1 MTLPCRRIRLPIRSA
16 RVLVMVL
23 LALIATCLSPDWHI
37 KQAAA
42 QSQVGQTSIQ
52 QSDQADLQHQIGRFR
67 TDTPRQTF
75 ETFRRLA
82 RELETALQSYQVEWS
97 FDAAAR
103 VHRAVD
109 DLRLLIDLSDVP
121 PASRR
126 YIGNDTIGYLLDIL
140 SRIDL
145 PATEDIPDLPTD
157 AENAP
162 ASYRIPGTPLQIHG
176 IDKGERSGEFLFGSH
191 TYQIAKKLSDDLK
204 ASPLPSR
211 SSIESWTEIIPQLT
225 GPLIPRSVARS
236 MPDGLKVA
244 VFDSPLWKVLAAA
257 LLNGFAIMLLIYGH
271 RGLKH
276 IKTEHITTRLVL
288 DLITPIALLLVLSI
302 LDYFLSA
309 QVILTGRAQRF
320 LDVGFIMV
328 FYAALAW
335 AFWYLVL
342 TIFEALVVDPRFQDQ
357 SLDANMFRLI
367 ARILAIVGGLLILAY
382 GLQTLGVPV
391 LSLIAGLGIGGLA
404 IALAIRPTLEN
415 LIGGF
420 VLFVDKP
427 VRVGDYCSFG
437 DKQGTVEKIG
447 VRSTQVRA
455 LDRTLISI
463 PNSQFVDM
471 QLVNWARCDQ
481 MMITHTLGLRYETE
495 PDQLRYVLAKTREMF
510 HSHPRI
516 DPDTIRV
523 RFSGYGAS
531 SLDIDV
537 RVYAKTREWNDF
549 YAIKEDVL
557 LRIAEIV
564 KSAGT
569 GFAFPSRTVYVTKD
583 GGLDETLGDKAQEE
597 VKGWRRRREYP
608 FPKFAPSKLEKLR
621 DTLHYPPRGS
631 PDFRATEEELSEGGE
646 QLSAEPVEDQIEAI
660 EEPQPDE
667 ATQSMSEE
675 PTEKK

>member
-1 MTLPCRRIRLPIRSA
+1 VTTPCQHGRRPFSSGGMLA
-16 RVLVMVL
+16 VV
-23 LALIATCLSPDWHI
+23 LALVAICHLLNTQVAPAL
-37 KQAAA
+37 A
-42 QSQVGQTSIQ
+42 QNALPQISTQ
-52 QSDQADLQHQIGRFR
+52 QNDPTGVSTQIGRFR
-67 TDTPRQTF
+67 TDSPRQTL

-82 RELETALQSYQVEWS
+82 RELETALQSYEREWTFES
-97 FDAAAR
+97 AAR

-109 DLRLLIDLSDVP
+109 GLRLLVDLSAVP

-126 YIGNDTIGYLLDIL
+126 YVGNRVIGYLLDIFG
-140 SRIDL
+140 RIEL
-145 PATEDIPDLPTD
+145 PATEDVPDLSAD
-157 AENAP
+157 AEEAP
-162 ASYRIPGTPLQIHG
+162 TSYRLPRTPLRITR
-176 IDKGERSGEFLFGSH
+176 IDTGERAGEFLFGGH
-191 TYQIAKKLSDDLK
+191 TYQIAKRFSDDLQ
-204 ASPLPSR
+204 ASQLRTR
-211 SSIESWTEIIPQLT
+211 SDIESWTATIPQLT
-225 GPLIPRSVARS
+225 GPLIPRSFAQS
-236 MPDGLKVA
+236 IPDSLKMM
-244 VFDSPLWKVLAAA
+244 VFDTPLWKLLIAGMVICLA
-257 LLNGFAIMLLIYGH
+257 LLLLVYGD
-271 RGLKH
+271 RSLNH
-276 IKTEHITTRLVL
+276 IQTEERTTRLLL
-288 DLITPIALLLVLSI
+288 DLVTPIGLLVVLSL
-302 LDYFLSA
+302 LDYFLGE
-309 QVILTGRAQRF
+309 QLLMTGRAQRF
-320 LDVGFIMV
+320 LDLSFTLV
-328 FYAALAW
+328 FYATLAW

-342 TIFEALVVDPRFQDQ
+342 TVFEALVVDPRFQDQ

-367 ARILAIVGGLLILAY
+367 ARILAVVGGLLILAY

-471 QLVNWARCDQ
+471 QLINWARCDQ

-523 RFSGYGAS
+523 RFAGYGAS
-531 SLDIDV
+531 SLDIDL
-537 RVYAKTREWNDF
+537 RVYARTREWNDF

-564 KSAGT
+564 KAAGT
-569 GFAFPSRTVYVTKD
+569 GFAFPSRTVYVAKD
-583 GGLDETLGDKAQEE
+583 GGLDEKLGDKAQEE
-597 VKGWRRRREYP
+597 VKAWRRRREYP
-608 FPKFAPSKLEKLR
+608 FPKFAASKLEKLR

-631 PDFRATEEELSEGGE
+631 PDFLATEEELSEGGE
-646 QLSAEPVEDQIEAI
+646 QLSAEAVENQNEEA
-660 EEPQPDE
+660 EEPSPEQ
-667 ATQSMSEE
+667 AVQTLKEE
-675 PTEKK
+675 SDEKK

>member
-1 MTLPCRRIRLPIRSA
+1 LSFTL
-16 RVLVMVL
+16 
-23 LALIATCLSPDWHI
+23 
-37 KQAAA
+37 
-42 QSQVGQTSIQ
+42 
-52 QSDQADLQHQIGRFR
+52 
-67 TDTPRQTF
+67 
-75 ETFRRLA
+75 
-82 RELETALQSYQVEWS
+82 
-97 FDAAAR
+97 
-103 VHRAVD
+103 
-109 DLRLLIDLSDVP
+109 
-121 PASRR
+121 
-126 YIGNDTIGYLLDIL
+126 
-140 SRIDL
+140 
-145 PATEDIPDLPTD
+145 
-157 AENAP
+157 
-162 ASYRIPGTPLQIHG
+162 
-176 IDKGERSGEFLFGSH
+176 
-191 TYQIAKKLSDDLK
+191 
-204 ASPLPSR
+204 
-211 SSIESWTEIIPQLT
+211 
-225 GPLIPRSVARS
+225 
-236 MPDGLKVA
+236 
-244 VFDSPLWKVLAAA
+244 
-257 LLNGFAIMLLIYGH
+257 
-271 RGLKH
+271 
-276 IKTEHITTRLVL
+276 
-288 DLITPIALLLVLSI
+288 
-302 LDYFLSA
+302 
-309 QVILTGRAQRF
+309 
-320 LDVGFIMV
+320 V
-328 FYAALAW
+328 FYATLAW
-335 AFWYLVL
+335 AFWYLVM
-342 TIFEALVVDPRFQDQ
+342 TVFEALVVDPRFQDQ

-367 ARILAIVGGLLILAY
+367 ARILAVVGGLLILAY

-427 VRVGDYCSFG
+427 VRLGDYCSFG

-471 QLVNWARCDQ
+471 QLINWARCDQ

-523 RFSGYGAS
+523 RFAGYGAS
-531 SLDIDV
+531 SLDIDL

-569 GFAFPSRTVYVTKD
+569 GFAFPSRTVYVSKD
-583 GGLDETLGDKAQEE
+583 SGLDEELGTKAEEE

-608 FPKFAPSKLEKLR
+608 FPKFAASKLEKLR

-631 PDFRATEEELSEGGE
+631 PDFLATEEELSEGGE
-646 QLSAEPVEDQIEAI
+646 QLSAEPVEDKIGGLED
-660 EEPQPDE
+660 PQPDE
-667 ATQSMSEE
+667 AAQSLSEE

>member
-1 MTLPCRRIRLPIRSA
+1 MTGSCRLIRWSA
-16 RVLVMVL
+16 RSVPVLVMVL
-23 LALIATCLSPDWHI
+23 SLFASCLLLNWQITPVR
-37 KQAAA
+37 A
-42 QSQVGQTSIQ
+42 QDQSAQTSIQ
-52 QSDQADLQHQIGRFR
+52 QDDQTDARRQIGRYR
-67 TDTPRQTF
+67 TDSPRQTL

-82 RELETALQSYQVEWS
+82 RELETALQSYQAEWS
-97 FDAAAR
+97 FAAAAR

-109 DLRLLIDLSDVP
+109 DLRTLIDLSSVP
-121 PASRR
+121 SASRR
-126 YIGNDTIGYLLDIL
+126 YVGNGAIGYLLDIF
-140 SRIDL
+140 SRIEFPELQDVPDV
-145 PATEDIPDLPTD
+145 PADPEKSLS
-157 AENAP
+157 
-162 ASYRIPGTPLQIHG
+162 SYRIPGTPLRIHR
-176 IDKGERSGEFLFGSH
+176 IDAGERSGEYLFGSR
-191 TYQIAKKLSDDLK
+191 TYDIAKRLSDDLR
-204 ASPLPSR
+204 ASPIRTR
-211 SSIESWTEIIPQLT
+211 SSIESWGDTIPQLT
-225 GPLIPRSVARS
+225 GPLIPRSVAQSVPSR
-236 MPDGLKVA
+236 LKVT
-244 VFDSPLWKVLAAA
+244 VFNTPIWKLLAAGMLMGLA
-257 LLNGFAIMLLIYGH
+257 GLLLVYGD
-271 RGLKH
+271 RRLRS
-276 IKTEHITTRLVL
+276 IQTEDRTTRLVL
-288 DLITPIALLLVLSI
+288 DLVTPIALLAALS
-302 LDYFLSA
+302 LMDYFLVE
-309 QVILTGRAQRF
+309 QLLMTGRAQRF
-320 LDVGFIMV
+320 LDLSFTLV
-328 FYAALAW
+328 FYATLAW

-342 TIFEALVVDPRFQDQ
+342 TVFEALLVDPRFQDQ

-367 ARILAIVGGLLILAY
+367 ARSLAIVGGLLILAY
-382 GLQTLGVPV
+382 GLQSLGVPV
-391 LSLIAGLGIGGLA
+391 LSLVAGLGIGGLA

-471 QLVNWARCDQ
+471 QLINWARCDQ
-481 MMITHTLGLRYETE
+481 MMINHTLGLRYETE

-523 RFSGYGAS
+523 RFAGYGAS
-531 SLDIDV
+531 SLDIEL

-569 GFAFPSRTVYVTKD
+569 GFAFPSRTVYVSKD
-583 GGLDETLGDKAQEE
+583 SGLDEELGAKAEEE

-608 FPKFAPSKLEKLR
+608 FPKFAAAKLEKLR

-631 PDFRATEEELSEGGE
+631 PDFLATEEELSEGGE
-646 QLSAEPVEDQIEAI
+646 QLSAEPVEDVSEQTDEPSPHEAVQSPT
-660 EEPQPDE
+660 EEPKQ
-667 ATQSMSEE
+667 
-675 PTEKK
+675 KK

>member
-1 MTLPCRRIRLPIRSA
+1 MKGPCQRFGLQSRYVRF
-16 RVLVMVL
+16 LVMVL
-23 LALIATCLSPDWHI
+23 LALIATCLSPNWHI

-42 QSQVGQTSIQ
+42 QSQVGQTSTQ
-52 QSDQADLQHQIGRFR
+52 QSDQTDLQQQIGRFR

-75 ETFRRLA
+75 KTFRRLA
-82 RELETALQSYQVEWS
+82 QELDASLQTYRAEWS
-97 FDAAAR
+97 FDAAAQ

-109 DLRLLIDLSDVP
+109 DLRSLIDLSSVP
-121 PASRR
+121 SASHR
-126 YIGNDTIGYLLDIL
+126 YVGNGAIAYLLDIF
-140 SRIDL
+140 SRIEL
-145 PATEDIPDLPTD
+145 PAMEDIPDVPAD
-157 AENAP
+157 AEKAP
-162 ASYRIPGTPLQIHG
+162 ASYRIPGTPLRIQR
-176 IDKGERSGEFLFGSH
+176 IDEGERRGEFLFGSQ
-191 TYQIAKKLSDDLK
+191 TYQIAKKLSDDLR
-204 ASPLPSR
+204 ASSFRTR
-211 SSIESWTEIIPQLT
+211 SSIKSWTETIPQLT
-225 GPLIPRSVARS
+225 GPLIPKSVARS
-236 MPDGLKVA
+236 MPDSLKVV
-244 VFDSPLWKVLAAA
+244 VFDTPLWKVLAAV
-257 LLNGFAIMLLIYGH
+257 LLIGFALMLLIYGH
-271 RGLKH
+271 RGLKQ
-276 IKTEHITTRLVL
+276 IETEDRTTRLVL
-288 DLITPIALLLVLSI
+288 DLITPIALLAVLSL

-309 QVILTGRAQRF
+309 HLIMTGRAQQS
-320 LDVGFIMV
+320 LDLGFALV

-342 TIFEALVVDPRFQDQ
+342 TIFEASVVDPRFQDQ

-367 ARILAIVGGLLILAY
+367 ARILAIVGGLFILAY
-382 GLQTLGVPV
+382 GFQALGVPV

-455 LDRTLISI
+455 VDRTLISI

-531 SLDIDV
+531 SLDIDL
-537 RVYAKTREWNDF
+537 RVYARTREWNDF

-564 KSAGT
+564 RSAGT

-608 FPKFAPSKLEKLR
+608 FPKFAASRLEKLR

-631 PDFRATEEELSEGGE
+631 PDFLATEEELSEGGE
-646 QLSAEPVEDQIEAI
+646 QLSAEPVEDEN
-660 EEPQPDE
+660 QPTDE
-667 ATQSMSEE
+667 ALAEQSSGEG
-675 PTEKK
+675 PHEKK

>member
-1 MTLPCRRIRLPIRSA
+1 MTGPSRHVRWPIRSA
-16 RVLVMVL
+16 RVLVMA
-23 LALIATCLSPDWHI
+23 LALIATCVLSKWHVTPVV
-37 KQAAA
+37 A
-42 QSQVGQTSIQ
+42 QSQLAQTSTQ
-52 QSDQADLQHQIGRFR
+52 QNEATDLSQQIGRIR
-67 TDTPRQTF
+67 TDSPRQTLQ
-75 ETFRRLA
+75 TFYRLA

-97 FDAAAR
+97 FAAAAR
-103 VHRAVD
+103 VYRAVD

-121 PASRR
+121 SASRR
-126 YIGNDTIGYLLDIL
+126 YVGNGIIGYLLDIF
-140 SRIDL
+140 SRIEL
-145 PATEDIPDLPTD
+145 PAVEDIPDLSAD
-157 AENAP
+157 VEKVP
-162 ASYRIPGTPLQIHG
+162 ASYRIPGTPLRLSR
-176 IDKGERSGEFLFGSH
+176 IDTGERSGEFLFASH
-191 TYQIAKKLSDDLK
+191 TYQIAKRLSDDLR
-204 ASPLPSR
+204 ASPVRTRSR
-211 SSIESWTEIIPQLT
+211 IDSWTETIPQLT
-225 GPLIPRSVARS
+225 GPLIPRSFAQA
-236 MPDGLKVA
+236 MPDSLKLI
-244 VFDSPLWKVLAAA
+244 VFDTPFWKLLVAGVLICVAA
-257 LLNGFAIMLLIYGH
+257 LLIIYGD
-271 RGLKH
+271 RSLKH
-276 IKTEHITTRLVL
+276 IQAEGRKTRLVL
-288 DLITPIALLLVLSI
+288 DLVTPIALLAVLSSV
-302 LDYFLSA
+302 DYFLA
-309 QVILTGRAQRF
+309 EQLLMTGRAQRF
-320 LDVGFIMV
+320 LDLSFTLV

-335 AFWYLVL
+335 GFWYVVL
-342 TIFEALVVDPRFQDQ
+342 TVFEALVVDPRFQDQ

-367 ARILAIVGGLLILAY
+367 ARILAIVGSLLILAY

-471 QLVNWARCDQ
+471 QLINWARCDQ

-495 PDQLRYVLAKTREMF
+495 PDQLRYVLAKTREML

-523 RFSGYGAS
+523 RFAGYGAS
-531 SLDIDV
+531 SLDIDL

-569 GFAFPSRTVYVTKD
+569 GFAFPSRTIYVTKD
-583 GGLDETLGDKAQEE
+583 GGLDEKLGDKAQEE
-597 VKGWRRRREYP
+597 VKAWRRRREYP
-608 FPKFAPSKLEKLR
+608 FPKFAASKLEKLR

-631 PDFRATEEELSEGGE
+631 PDFLATEEELSEGGE
-646 QLSAEPVEDQIEAI
+646 QLSAEPVEGPSEPI
-660 EEPQPDE
+660 EEPSAEEVAQPV
-667 ATQSMSEE
+667 TEE
-675 PTEKK
+675 SKDKK